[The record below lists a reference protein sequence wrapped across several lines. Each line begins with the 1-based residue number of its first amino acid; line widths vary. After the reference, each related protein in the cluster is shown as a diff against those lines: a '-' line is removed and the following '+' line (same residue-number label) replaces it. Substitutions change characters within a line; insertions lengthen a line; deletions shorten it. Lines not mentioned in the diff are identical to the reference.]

1 MRGKD
6 TDSTDL
12 TRHIFDLGSMKFFLD
27 FMFRR
32 QLTQQSSS
40 YKSILHS
47 NVAYNAAT
55 TPRMT
60 AFRSNEFKVI
70 SLIGIVSL
78 WIMEVNAFNGS
89 GLGPSTRSEMP
100 KSPPSIK
107 TVNIGKDMDLS
118 ILVPPESFNRQ
129 WSIDEKPGTKIT
141 TKDGGGD
148 VVWPS
153 SFALAKL
160 IAHCPFLVDD
170 KSVLELG
177 CGLGL
182 PSLAA
187 LLHGNPSHVALS
199 DRDNNV
205 LALAYK
211 SSTQLNRAR
220 ASVSRSSM
228 DWSDEATWPRQDF
241 DLLIGSDV
249 LYERAS
255 ILPLVSVLKHY
266 LTGENSNKK
275 RALFVDPSSRLNRA
289 TFAYAAFK
297 EGLEVEEE
305 SFPGMDDFVLLT
317 VTSAC

>member
-1 MRGKD
+1 MI
-6 TDSTDL
+6 S
-12 TRHIFDLGSMKFFLD
+12 
-27 FMFRR
+27 
-32 QLTQQSSS
+32 
-40 YKSILHS
+40 
-47 NVAYNAAT
+47 
-55 TPRMT
+55 
-60 AFRSNEFKVI
+60 FRSNGLPILSF
-70 SLIGIVSL
+70 IGIALLST
-78 WIMEVNAFNGS
+78 IETNAFNGS
-89 GLGPSTRSEMP
+89 GLGPSTRGEMP
-100 KSPPSIK
+100 KSSPSVK

-129 WSIDEKPGTKIT
+129 WLVDEVPGTRIT

-170 KSVLELG
+170 KSILELG

-187 LLHGNPSHVALS
+187 LLHANPSHVALS
-199 DRDNNV
+199 DRDAKV

-228 DWSDEATWPRQDF
+228 DWNEKETWPRQDF

-249 LYERAS
+249 LYEKAS
-255 ILPLVSVLKHY
+255 ILPLVSVLKYY
-266 LTGENSNKK
+266 LGGYDSVGK
-275 RALFVDPSSRLNRA
+275 RALFVDPVSRLNRA
-289 TFAYAAFK
+289 AFTYAAFK
-297 EGLEVEEE
+297 QGLEVEEE
-305 SFPGMDDFVLLT
+305 RFPGMDEFVLLT
-317 VTSAC
+317 VTSTC